1 MHFPAS
7 IAAQSDGLSRLRPVS
22 AESSRAPRNCL
33 RHYGVDNIP
42 LGFGKPRFALR
53 LIPMAGKNSR
63 VIVRIREMVL
73 HGELAP
79 GQRVRE
85 VELANK
91 LGVSRTP
98 VRESLPILAQ
108 EGVLTQLDTR
118 GFVVRAFT
126 PQEIMDA
133 IDVRGVL
140 EGLAARMLTE
150 QGAPRRLQQSLH
162 ECLREGDAILVKGY
176 VVASDEARYGDMNK
190 QLHSLIV
197 QGSGSKV
204 IADAIE
210 RNDRIP
216 FAAAHAIAFDR
227 VDLPRMYSSLSFA
240 HQQHHNIVQAIEN
253 GESARVAALMFEHA
267 CGAKISI
274 NLARTAWRAGGENS
288 KGMSFEQ
295 NNGKGVQE

>member
-1 MHFPAS
+1 
-7 IAAQSDGLSRLRPVS
+7 
-22 AESSRAPRNCL
+22 
-33 RHYGVDNIP
+33 
-42 LGFGKPRFALR
+42 
-53 LIPMAGKNSR
+53 MAGKNSR
-63 VIVRIREMVL
+63 VIVRIREMIL

-79 GQRVRE
+79 GERVRE

-140 EGLAARMLTE
+140 EGLAARMLAE
-150 QGAPRRLQQSLH
+150 QGPPRRLIQSLY
-162 ECLREGDAILVKGY
+162 ECLREGDEIFAKRHLIE
-176 VVASDEARYGDMNK
+176 SDEARYGEMNK
-190 QLHSLIV
+190 QFHALIV
-197 QGSGSKV
+197 QGAGSKV
-204 IADAIE
+204 IAEAIE

-227 VDLPRMYSSLSFA
+227 VDLPGMYDSLRFS
-240 HQQHHNIVQAIEN
+240 HRQHHAIVQALEN
-253 GESARVAALMFEHA
+253 GEGARVSALMFEHA
-267 CGAKISI
+267 YITKASI
-274 NLARTAWRAGGENS
+274 NMSRPHWRSSPESAQLSLN
-288 KGMSFEQ
+288 EQ
-295 NNGKGVQE
+295 GNGDIPKS